1 MKKIL
6 LPFAIIGTLALSACS
21 DDPQPQNDAE
31 IVRGLKTILVSEQEQ
46 QTTRRFPSVL
56 QPAQVTTLSFETPG
70 KLGEIDL
77 SVGQRISKG
86 QVIASLDRKALEI
99 QLDTAK
105 AASEQAR
112 VNSENSAA
120 TFARLDE
127 LLKSGTVTRASVDDA
142 RTAMQA
148 NAAQLAQ
155 AQKQEENAA
164 DNLEKADLKA
174 PFDGIINSVEV
185 ESFGN
190 VAVGTPVATFYQA
203 DGFEA
208 SLSVNYLVSQQLV
221 VGKDV
226 TIRLADNPAITLA
239 GIVSELGSRA
249 DTVSSFPLV
258 VKLTESSP
266 ELKAGMAI
274 EVSIEFPVP
283 TGNGFLLPLTVLPF
297 EGQIA
302 EGSGPNSPSPTDIY
316 VFDEATSTV
325 NKRQIIIGGIR
336 ENQFIAIE
344 GVSAG
349 ERVASAGVS
358 FLRDGQK
365 VKLLPDAE

>member
-1 MKKIL
+1 MKITTL
-6 LPFAIIGTLALSACS
+6 LPILFSSIILAGCT
-21 DDPQPQNDAE
+21 DDNQLQVDEE
-31 IVRGLKTILVSEQEQ
+31 IVRGLKTVLVSEQEQ
-46 QTTRRFPSVL
+46 QTLRRFPSVL

-70 KLGEIDL
+70 KLGEVDL
-77 SVGQRISKG
+77 SVGQRITEG

-99 QLDTAK
+99 QLDTSK
-105 AASEQAR
+105 AATEQAR
-112 VNSENSAA
+112 VNAENSAA

-127 LLKSGTVTRASVDDA
+127 LLKTGTVTRASVDDA

-185 ESFGN
+185 ESFAN
-190 VAVGTPVATFYQA
+190 VAVGAPVATFYQA
-203 DGFEA
+203 EGFEA

-226 TIRLADNPAITLA
+226 TVRLADNPAVILK

-258 VKLTESSP
+258 VKLTGSSP
-266 ELKAGMAI
+266 ELKAGMAVEI
-274 EVSIEFPVP
+274 SIEFPVP

-297 EGQIA
+297 EGQIVD
-302 EGSGPNSPSPTDIY
+302 GGGPNNPAPTDVY
-316 VFDEATSTV
+316 VFDEPTSTV
-325 NKRQIIIGGIR
+325 KKRQIIIGGIR

-344 GVSAG
+344 GISAG

>member
-6 LPFAIIGTLALSACS
+6 LPVALIGPLILAGCS
-21 DDPQPQNDAE
+21 DDTQSQANEE
-31 IVRGLKTILVSEQEQ
+31 IVRGLKTVLVSEQEQ
-46 QTTRRFPSVL
+46 QTLRRFPSVL

-77 SVGQRISKG
+77 SVGQRITEG
-86 QVIASLDRKALEI
+86 QIIASLDRKALEI
-99 QLDTAK
+99 QLDTSK
-105 AASEQAR
+105 AATAQAR
-112 VNSENSAA
+112 VNAENSAA

-155 AQKQEENAA
+155 AEKQEENAA
-164 DNLEKADLKA
+164 DNLAKADLKA

-185 ESFGN
+185 ESFAN
-190 VAVGTPVATFYQA
+190 VAVGTPIATFYQA

-226 TIRLADNPAITLA
+226 TVRLADNPAITLK

-258 VKLTESSP
+258 VKLTETSP
-266 ELKAGMAI
+266 ELKAGMAV

-302 EGSGPNSPSPTDIY
+302 EGSRPNTPSPTEVY
-316 VFDEATSTV
+316 VFDEASSTV
-325 NKRQIIIGGIR
+325 KKRQILIGGIR